1 MGGYVGVVYQR
12 NKGRDRRKDIWHINT
27 SRTLHTHAV
36 FFFFKNYSYNILKK
50 IDSRNVLEI
59 MN

>member
-27 SRTLHTHAV
+27 SRTLHTNAV
-36 FFFFKNYSYNILKK
+36 FLKK
-50 IDSRNVLEI
+50 RNNHTIYLTK
-59 MN
+59 

>member
-1 MGGYVGVVYQR
+1 MVGYVGVVYQR

-36 FFFFKNYSYNILKK
+36 FF
-50 IDSRNVLEI
+50 
-59 MN
+59 